1 MTSPSSSIF
10 CSFSATAGPLLG
22 RDDVDRLGALLTLAR
37 LELDFRSLGQ
47 RLEAV
52 ASDVGVMHEEILPA
66 VLRRDESVS
75 LGIVEPLDGSGCHV
89 NLPCFSERTSREGLE
104 SATGTRPDYRNK
116 VAATLCRRAQ
126 AGAGA
131 LSRGSSSGNNRW
143 MPAAAYAS
151 EPSSVSRSSSASASA
166 FSFDRCSVRS
176 A

>member
-10 CSFSATAGPLLG
+10 CSFSATARPLLR

-66 VLRRDESVS
+66 VLRRDESIS

-104 SATGTRPDYRNK
+104 SATGTRPDYRDK
-116 VAATLCRRAQ
+116 VAASPDRRV
-126 AGAGA
+126 
-131 LSRGSSSGNNRW
+131 SGGCW
-143 MPAAAYAS
+143 
-151 EPSSVSRSSSASASA
+151 SRSARILVSEKPLDAGRRIGFGPVERLPVEQRQREIVQLGPMLAQ
-166 FSFDRCSVRS
+166 
-176 A
+176 